1 MLLRVAF
8 LYVAQGASALVFAA
22 DGAAFKVLLVDINMG
37 RKNGGIDVPRLVKDL
52 LGEQSLTAFVN
63 THPHDDHVCGVDTLA
78 ETITI
83 DEIWHSGHTPSK
95 KYGECFATL
104 KGVIE
109 KVKKRGGN
117 EKVLAGSRSAT
128 KLGEIKYPFLGPA
141 EYLTDEVN
149 DAQADERYRR
159 IHEQSAVRSWER

>member
-1 MLLRVAF
+1 LARQILWPNNNVLLRVAF
-8 LYVAQGASALVFAA
+8 LYVAQGASALVFAT
-22 DGAAFKVLLVDINMG
+22 DGAGFRVLLVDINMG

-78 ETITI
+78 DTVTI
-83 DEIWHSGHTPSK
+83 DEVWHSGHTPSK

-104 KGVIE
+104 KAVID
-109 KVKKRGGN
+109 KVKKNGGS
-117 EKVLAGSRSAT
+117 EKVLAGSRSTT
-128 KLGEIKYPFLGPA
+128 KLGDIEYYVLGPA

-149 DAQADERYRR
+149 DEQAE
-159 IHEQSAVRSWER
+159 E